1 MTYKT
6 FFRSTVTAENYVFNP
21 INAFHMLKRNAEW
34 LPKLFPTNSI
44 YNRQFSNPDS
54 IIQEAAF
61 GIVDVQE
68 FYDLHT
74 DDIINGILKD
84 ETSGLWHKSEQ
95 KLTFQ
100 EVLLIADAAKSSH
113 YFDRHV
119 QWLQSAISMAK
130 NHHWFKK
137 LEKDIKK
144 AKSMHDKAYK
154 VSLVSTICA
163 KID

>member
-1 MTYKT
+1 MMKT
-6 FFRSTVTAENYVFNP
+6 FSRSTLTAENYVFNP

-84 ETSGLWHKSEQ
+84 ENSGLWHQSEQ

-119 QWLQSAISMAK
+119 QWLQSALSMAK
-130 NHHWFKK
+130 NHYWLKK